1 MPILKF
7 TIGEVA
13 DLLEITPKTIRHYH
27 AIGLL
32 EQPERDTNNYRLYGM
47 AQIEQLQRILQLKR
61 FGLSLQ
67 QIKIIVRADNPD
79 ELVQIVLRQHADN
92 LRDEIARLQHELTV
106 TEDFLRDDT
115 KRSAQS
121 DDDQTPHSALVALT
135 DAIKPHASGVA
146 DVLVEVEHEA
156 MAKLD
161 RFNWDQ
167 DYELFWHHAGKH
179 FLEGLQEE
187 SLFIFWMERYLA
199 LSVMAVNDLQ
209 GRAWLDELQRSPA
222 RRMLAQSLM
231 PPAIPILLQEDQQQ
245 ISKLLPSLLHEQ
257 GAPLQKQFLQ
267 LLMRR

>member
-1 MPILKF
+1 MPMLKF

-32 EQPERDTNNYRLYGM
+32 EQPERDTNNYRLYGV

-106 TEDFLRDDT
+106 TEDFLHEDAT
-115 KRSAQS
+115 LSAQHGQ
-121 DDDQTPHSALVALT
+121 DQPPHLALVALT

-146 DVLVEVEHEA
+146 DVLVEVEHDA
-156 MAKLD
+156 MTKLD
-161 RFNWDQ
+161 RFDWHE

-179 FLEGLQEE
+179 FIETLQEE
-187 SLFIFWMERYLA
+187 SLFIFWIERYLA

-209 GRAWLDELQRSPA
+209 GRAWLDELQRS
-222 RRMLAQSLM
+222 SCT
-231 PPAIPILLQEDQQQ
+231 
-245 ISKLLPSLLHEQ
+245 
-257 GAPLQKQFLQ
+257 
-267 LLMRR
+267 

>member
-1 MPILKF
+1 MPMLKF

-32 EQPERDTNNYRLYGM
+32 DPSERDTNNYRLYGM

-67 QIKIIVRADNPD
+67 QIKLIVHADNP
-79 ELVQIVLRQHADN
+79 EKLVQIILRQHADK
-92 LRDEIARLQHELTV
+92 LHDEIARLQHELSV

-115 KRSAQS
+115 TRITQPVESHPS
-121 DDDQTPHSALVALT
+121 HSALVAFT

-156 MAKLD
+156 MTKLD
-161 RFNWDQ
+161 RFEWDE
-167 DYELFWHHAGKH
+167 DYELFWHHVGKH
-179 FLEGLQEE
+179 FIEGLQEE
-187 SLFIFWMERYLA
+187 SVFIFWMERYLA
-199 LSVMAVNDLQ
+199 LSVMAINDLQ
-209 GRAWLDELQRSPA
+209 GKAWLDELQRSPS

-231 PPAIPILLQEDQQQ
+231 PPEMSILPEEDQQQ
-245 ISKLLPSLLHEQ
+245 ISRLLPSLLHEQ
-257 GAPLQKQFLQ
+257 GSPLQRQFLQ